1 MAASEKVLGSLHEVV
16 AESLLADFE
25 AAEKIEDPALRTLA
39 RDKVRAQA
47 ITFLKNN
54 NITADPE
61 TDKGLAAL
69 REKLRSRGN
78 QRPAKAAFDEAAQ
91 AFAASNGDL
100 LQ

>member
-1 MAASEKVLGSLHEVV
+1 MAASEKILGSLHEVV
-16 AESLLADFE
+16 TESLLQDFE
-25 AAEKIEDPALRTLA
+25 AAEAIEDPVTRTLA

-69 REKLRSRGN
+69 REKLKNRSN
-78 QRPAKAAFDEAAQ
+78 QRPAKATLTEAAE
-91 AFAASNGDL
+91 AFAKANGDM